1 MGIKRYEL
9 NHVLSVYAIL
19 IPVLFFALN
28 YCIFSIEFNIIEFLM
43 VIIITV
49 NTLFFYGSDHDYLD
63 PIVYFPILYF
73 ALYWIGDFDFGFY
86 PEVPQKMWNLY
97 LLGLI
102 GFYLGAYFW
111 KIGKIHF
118 KKKKLVELLNADS
131 RKILVAIYLICMI
144 SKMIMFA
151 KNGIPLFASNIDASR
166 QNSAESFGILKVIS
180 SAYTVIAVF
189 IWYDML
195 LRVKNRQEV
204 PIINY
209 LILLSSFIVAIC
221 DVSRLLI
228 IQMIIPMI
236 LIYIIKIK
244 KIKLT
249 KILSLVFLILIFI
262 GGNKLVRNILDN
274 PEYYRYI
281 TDDRGTNLFEN
292 IMLSCFTSFRVGIDD
307 LRQLVDVVPSVH
319 SYTHF
324 QMFLN
329 SILTV
334 LPGKQVVIG
343 YYVAELLGMKFDG
356 IGAAT
361 TILGMFYLDGGPGLI
376 LLGMAF
382 LGLFI
387 EYFYTRYVREGQIDI
402 TNILAVYVLY
412 YSINCL
418 RTNVMPTIEPLLFIA
433 YYFGFGILIRSTY
446 GKEMK

>member
-1 MGIKRYEL
+1 
-9 NHVLSVYAIL
+9 
-19 IPVLFFALN
+19 
-28 YCIFSIEFNIIEFLM
+28 
-43 VIIITV
+43 
-49 NTLFFYGSDHDYLD
+49 
-63 PIVYFPILYF
+63 
-73 ALYWIGDFDFGFY
+73 
-86 PEVPQKMWNLY
+86 
-97 LLGLI
+97 
-102 GFYLGAYFW
+102 
-111 KIGKIHF
+111 
-118 KKKKLVELLNADS
+118 
-131 RKILVAIYLICMI
+131 
-144 SKMIMFA
+144 
-151 KNGIPLFASNIDASR
+151 
-166 QNSAESFGILKVIS
+166 
-180 SAYTVIAVF
+180 
-189 IWYDML
+189 
-195 LRVKNRQEV
+195 
-204 PIINY
+204 
-209 LILLSSFIVAIC
+209 
-221 DVSRLLI
+221 
-228 IQMIIPMI
+228 
-236 LIYIIKIK
+236 
-244 KIKLT
+244 
-249 KILSLVFLILIFI
+249 
-262 GGNKLVRNILDN
+262 
-274 PEYYRYI
+274 
-281 TDDRGTNLFEN
+281 
-292 IMLSCFTSFRVGIDD
+292 MLSCFTSFRVGIDD